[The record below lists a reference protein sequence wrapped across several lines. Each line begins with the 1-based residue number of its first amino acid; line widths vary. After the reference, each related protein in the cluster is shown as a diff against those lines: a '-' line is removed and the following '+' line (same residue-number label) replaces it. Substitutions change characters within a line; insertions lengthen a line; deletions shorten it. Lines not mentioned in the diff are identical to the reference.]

1 MAGDRHGKH
10 NTTTISFRVNSYEKA
25 TIEERVKVSGMK
37 KQDYIV
43 RSCIYNQVCVV
54 GKKETIE
61 IIRSEMKEMSLVLE
75 DVAKDL
81 KSEKP
86 VISEP
91 VLDSMTERY
100 LAFLEAALW
109 MLKGSSYLWE
119 DKRMEEKV
127 MKDCKVLAL
136 CSQKGGVGKTTSCV
150 NLAVGLA
157 KAGKKVLVIDNDP
170 QGSMTASLGYHNPDE
185 LPITLA
191 TILTKIVEDELFEN
205 TLGILHHQEGID
217 LIPANIELS
226 GMEVSLVNIM
236 SRELVLKQY
245 IERMRE
251 EYDYILI
258 DCMPSLGMLT
268 INALASV
275 DAVIIPVQAAYLPVK
290 GLEQLIRTI
299 GKVRRQLNKQL
310 KIGGIL
316 ITMVDNRTNY
326 ARDISD
332 LIFDTYGNQ
341 IKIFPQS
348 IPFSVRAAEISAEG
362 ISIFE
367 HDPKGKVAAAYWQMT
382 QEVLLDER

>member
-1 MAGDRHGKH
+1 
-10 NTTTISFRVNSYEKA
+10 
-25 TIEERVKVSGMK
+25 
-37 KQDYIV
+37 
-43 RSCIYNQVCVV
+43 
-54 GKKETIE
+54 
-61 IIRSEMKEMSLVLE
+61 
-75 DVAKDL
+75 
-81 KSEKP
+81 
-86 VISEP
+86 
-91 VLDSMTERY
+91 
-100 LAFLEAALW
+100 
-109 MLKGSSYLWE
+109 
-119 DKRMEEKV
+119 MEEKV

-268 INALASV
+268 INALTAA
-275 DAVIIPVQAAYLPVK
+275 DKVIIPVQAQYLPAK
-290 GLEQLIRTI
+290 GMTQLLKTISRVQRNTNPALRISGILLTLVDGRTNLAK
-299 GKVRRQLNKQL
+299 KVRNVIKSTYSS
-310 KIGGIL
+310 KIKL
-316 ITMVDNRTNY
+316 FQTE
-326 ARDISD
+326 
-332 LIFDTYGNQ
+332 
-341 IKIFPQS
+341 
-348 IPFSVRAAEISAEG
+348 IPVAVSTAESPSQGE
-362 ISIFE
+362 SIFE
-367 HDPKGKVAAAYWQMT
+367 YDAKSPVCQAYEKLAK
-382 QEVLLDER
+382 EVSHGEKERTRDESCLAR

>member
-1 MAGDRHGKH
+1 
-10 NTTTISFRVNSYEKA
+10 
-25 TIEERVKVSGMK
+25 
-37 KQDYIV
+37 
-43 RSCIYNQVCVV
+43 
-54 GKKETIE
+54 
-61 IIRSEMKEMSLVLE
+61 
-75 DVAKDL
+75 
-81 KSEKP
+81 
-86 VISEP
+86 
-91 VLDSMTERY
+91 
-100 LAFLEAALW
+100 
-109 MLKGSSYLWE
+109 
-119 DKRMEEKV
+119 MEEKV

-326 ARDISD
+326 VRDISD
-332 LIFDTYGNQ
+332 LILDTYGNQ
-341 IKIFPQS
+341 IKIFPQV
-348 IPFSVRAAEISAEG
+348 FHFQYEQLKSVRKESAYLSMIQKE
-362 ISIFE
+362 
-367 HDPKGKVAAAYWQMT
+367 K
-382 QEVLLDER
+382 